1 VWSSAA
7 KPDGIPDTIVWRF
20 GGSDAAQIA
29 AVERGK
35 ADVAFGFPE
44 SLFERIATRFASQ
57 LHTNPLQGTNFV
69 FLNTHVPPFD
79 DVRVRRALNYAL
91 DRNAIVDAFGGPE
104 QAQPTCQV
112 LPPNLPGYTP
122 YCPYT
127 ANPTPGGTWSAPDL
141 PRARRLIEASGTQG
155 MTVSLWWTKGF
166 PGYAAPRPIE
176 SLLRSL
182 GYRVRL
188 RTIDDAIPYLKRTG
202 DTRNRVQAGAHGWF
216 TDYQSAFGFLT
227 VLSCRSVVPRS
238 TAGNNINLAG
248 FCDRR
253 IERDITRALN
263 LQTSDLS
270 AANELWARIDRA
282 ITDRAPWL
290 FLVNPKATMFVSER
304 VGNFQHN
311 PQWGVLL
318 DQLWV
323 R

>member
-1 VWSSAA
+1 MNV
-7 KPDGIPDTIVWRF
+7 T
-20 GGSDAAQIA
+20 
-29 AVERGK
+29 
-35 ADVAFGFPE
+35 
-44 SLFERIATRFASQ
+44 
-57 LHTNPLQGTNFV
+57 
-69 FLNTHVPPFD
+69 
-79 DVRVRRALNYAL
+79 
-91 DRNAIVDAFGGPE
+91 
-104 QAQPTCQV
+104 
-112 LPPNLPGYTP
+112 
-122 YCPYT
+122 
-127 ANPTPGGTWSAPDL
+127 
-141 PRARRLIEASGTQG
+141 
-155 MTVSLWWTKGF
+155 LWWTKAF
-166 PGYAAPRPIE
+166 PGYAAPEPIE

-188 RTIDDAIPYLKRTG
+188 RTIDDGVSYFEHIG
-202 DTRNRVQAGAHGWF
+202 DTRNRVQAGAAGWF

-227 VLSCRSVVPRS
+227 AVSCRSVVPR
-238 TAGNNINLAG
+238 TNAGNNINLAG

-253 IERDITRALN
+253 IERDVARALN